1 MANILVTNNLYD
13 GLMIENEFV
22 TTFLARAKNKRI
34 IFIQYFQ
41 CYNER
46 HRLHNKGSF
55 IIR

>member
-22 TTFLARAKNKRI
+22 ITFLARTKNKRI
-34 IFIQYFQ
+34 IFIKYFQ

-55 IIR
+55 II